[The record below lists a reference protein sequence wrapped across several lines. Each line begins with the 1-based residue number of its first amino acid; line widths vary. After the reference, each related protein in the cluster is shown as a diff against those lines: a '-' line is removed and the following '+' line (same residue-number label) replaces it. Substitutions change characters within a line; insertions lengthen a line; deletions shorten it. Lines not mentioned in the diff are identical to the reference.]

1 MPSAKNRKN
10 PLQPGDDAP
19 LFSLATHEQ
28 KTFDLSERK
37 KEGWTVLYFYP
48 KDMTPGCTTEAC
60 NFRDDFPEFNKLD
73 AVILGVS
80 KDSVQKHLKFAQKYD
95 LPFSLISDENGAICE
110 TYGVWQEKSMYGKK
124 YMGIVRS
131 TFIIDPQGKIA
142 KIYPKVRVKTHADEV
157 FEDLKKL
164 M

>member
-1 MPSAKNRKN
+1 MLDQGKKAPDFTAPDQNGKQHSLSAYKGK
-10 PLQPGDDAP
+10 
-19 LFSLATHEQ
+19 
-28 KTFDLSERK
+28 
-37 KEGWTVLYFYP
+37 WVILYFYP

-95 LPFSLISDENGAICE
+95 LPFSLISDENGTICE

-124 YMGIVRS
+124 YMGINRS
-131 TFIIDPQGKIA
+131 TFLINPEGNIA
-142 KIYPKVRVKTHADEV
+142 RVFPKVNVKTHAE
-157 FEDLKKL
+157 ELLQAIEELK
-164 M
+164 